1 MKPIECAR
9 EHATLTAVL
18 AGQWP
23 DACDEELRSHVMAC
37 SACAEVVAVAG
48 AFRGDRDLIRSA
60 EVPPAA
66 HVWWR
71 AAARSRADAGAV
83 AFRPIVWTQAGAAA
97 AVAGVALGFV
107 SRLSI
112 PLPNGTDVTWLIAPP
127 LLIAGA
133 AMVLLTPLALVLALR
148 NN

>member
-1 MKPIECAR
+1 MKPMECVR
-9 EHATLTAVL
+9 ENETLTAVL

-23 DACDEELRSHVMAC
+23 DECDEELRSHVVAC
-37 SACAEVVAVAG
+37 SACVEVVAVAG
-48 AFRGDRDLIRSA
+48 AFRGDHDLRRSA
-60 EVPPAA
+60 DVPPVA

-71 AAARSRADAGAV
+71 AAARLRSDASVV
-83 AFRPIVWTQAGAAA
+83 AFRPIVWTHAGAAA
-97 AVAGVALGFV
+97 AVAGVAAAYF

-112 PLPNGTDVTWLIAPP
+112 PPAGTDVTWIIGPP

-133 AMVLLTPLALVLALR
+133 AMVLLTPLVILLALR